1 MKRDSRLLGNAA
13 LGPVLVIWGFGY
25 LLVDIFVYLMGRMPL
40 GVSTIASV
48 PLFILG
54 VGYTLLL
61 EALRRRT
68 RRHGPVLRWGA
79 LGAALLLAT
88 AVHGLF
94 DLYYFKWL
102 ATVLVPDWQRWA
114 MDVTPE
120 RIFTVCLLYL
130 WTFCLALTLL
140 WAAGVGSDAQRQAA
154 RANLFEAEKERAEAT
169 ALRLQ
174 LNPHFLFN
182 TLNSIS
188 SLVTLGRKA
197 EAESMIERLA
207 DFLRASLETD
217 PTADV
222 TLAHELDTIDAY
234 LAIESARFG
243 DRLEIDIDADDAA
256 LGAMV
261 PNFILQPL
269 VENAIKH
276 GVAKLR
282 GRGTLHVCAETKGD
296 ELLLSVVNSVEEPGR
311 SAANDA
317 GPLGAG
323 LRPSTGIGLANIRQR
338 LSMTYGDRGSL
349 ETGPSPDGY
358 SAVIRLPFT
367 PEQMIRAAE

>member
-1 MKRDSRLLGNAA
+1 MKRKGVLLGNAA
-13 LGPVLVIWGFGY
+13 LRPVLVIWGFGY

-40 GVSTIASV
+40 GVSTLASI
-48 PLFILG
+48 PLFLLG
-54 VGYTLLL
+54 VTYTLLL
-61 EALRRRT
+61 AGLRRRL
-68 RRHGPVLRWGA
+68 RRRSAAVRWIG
-79 LGAALLLAT
+79 LGLGVSAAT
-88 AVHGLF
+88 AVHALF

-102 ATVLVPDWQRWA
+102 AATLVPDWQRWA

-120 RIFTVCLLYL
+120 RIFTVGLLYL

-140 WAAGVGSDAQRQAA
+140 WAAGVGSAA
-154 RANLFEAEKERAEAT
+154 ERAASRANRFEAEKERAEAT

-188 SLVTLGRKA
+188 SLVTLDRKA
-197 EAESMIERLA
+197 EAEAMIDRLA

-234 LAIESARFG
+234 LAIEAERFG
-243 DRLEIDIDADDAA
+243 ERLEVDVDADDLA
-256 LGAMV
+256 LNAMV

-276 GVAKLR
+276 GVAALR
-282 GRGTLHVCAETKGD
+282 GPGTLRVSGKVHGR
-296 ELLLSVVNSVEEPGR
+296 ELVLSVVNSAGDPDRE
-311 SAANDA
+311 AAND
-317 GPLGAG
+317 GSVGGSP
-323 LRPSTGIGLANIRQR
+323 RRSTGIGLANIRQR
-338 LSMTYGDRGSL
+338 LAMTYGDNASL
-349 ETGPSPDGY
+349 ETGPIPHGY
-358 SAVIRLPFT
+358 RAVIRLPLSAE
-367 PEQMIRAAE
+367 PMANAAE

>member
-1 MKRDSRLLGNAA
+1 MKQRGSLLGNAA
-13 LGPVLVIWGFGY
+13 LRPVLVIWGFGY
-25 LLVDIFVYLMGRMPL
+25 LLVDIFVCLMGRMPL
-40 GVSTIASV
+40 GVSTLASI

-54 VGYTLLL
+54 VTYTLLL
-61 EALRRRT
+61 AGLRRRL
-68 RRHGPVLRWGA
+68 RRRSAAMRWIGLGLGVLA
-79 LGAALLLAT
+79 AT
-88 AVHGLF
+88 AVHALF

-102 ATVLVPDWQRWA
+102 AITLVPDWQRWA

-120 RIFTVCLLYL
+120 RIFTVGLLYL

-140 WAAGVGSDAQRQAA
+140 WAAGVGSAA
-154 RANLFEAEKERAEAT
+154 ERAVNRASRFEAEKERAEAT

-197 EAESMIERLA
+197 EAEAMIDRLA

-234 LAIESARFG
+234 LAIEAERFG
-243 DRLEIDIDADDAA
+243 ERLEIEVDADDLA
-256 LGAMV
+256 LNAMV

-276 GVAKLR
+276 GVAALR
-282 GRGTLHVCAETKGD
+282 GPATLRVSGEVDGSELVLTVLNSAGD
-296 ELLLSVVNSVEEPGR
+296 PDRE
-311 SAANDA
+311 AAND
-317 GPLGAG
+317 GGVGGSP
-323 LRPSTGIGLANIRQR
+323 RRSTGIGLDNIRQR
-338 LSMTYGDRGSL
+338 LAMNYGEQAGL
-349 ETGPSPDGY
+349 ETGPVPHGY
-358 SAVIRLPFT
+358 SAVIRLPFSAE
-367 PEQMIRAAE
+367 PLARAAE